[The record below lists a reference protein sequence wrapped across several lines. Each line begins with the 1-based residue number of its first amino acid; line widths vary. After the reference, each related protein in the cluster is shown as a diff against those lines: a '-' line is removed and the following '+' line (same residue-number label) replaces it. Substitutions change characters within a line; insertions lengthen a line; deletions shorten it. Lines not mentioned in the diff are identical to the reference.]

1 MQPDGGSPHRAREQD
16 PSYFQLSFAQSPI
29 GQAHVAPDGAW
40 LLVNRALSDLL
51 GPPDGPHRI
60 DDIESGSGLYDV
72 IDSAHRDVVRRRLH
86 DIVAT
91 GVGASFDSRMVRSDG
106 AMLDVRLSIGVVR
119 DHHAAPVCLLA
130 QVVDRTAE
138 VRANMD
144 LQAARARFES
154 LVASSNDAVIVL
166 DEDGIMRYVSASME
180 RLVGYPSDFFTDRP
194 IGGLM
199 HPDDLDLVWKRFRRL
214 LETGETTT
222 VSYRVTHLN
231 GTQRWLEATCS
242 DRRDDPAIG
251 GIVANVHDITARIDA
266 VEAFRHQAMHDDLT
280 GLPNRTLLT
289 DRILTAISRALR
301 SGRTFAL
308 LFCDLDRFKHV
319 NDTLGHDVGDTML
332 IEMARRMR
340 RHLRRSDTLARLGG
354 DEFVVVVEDLDPA
367 SADEVAGRVA
377 ADLLASVAEPIVVG
391 DQPLTMSVS
400 IGIAVHHAGQ
410 SVKDMLRDA
419 DVAMYT
425 AKDRGRNRS
434 VVYDGAM
441 RALTQHRF
449 AMDALV
455 RRALAGEGIVV
466 EYQPI
471 VALDTQ
477 RIVGAEA
484 LTRIELDG
492 IRHMPGDFI
501 DAAEEVGTIV
511 PLGRKVLQRA
521 LLEAATW
528 RPTTSISVNLSARQL
543 ADPMLPDIV
552 IDALRAADVPA
563 SRLLLEVTETSL
575 VENNELA
582 IATMERLAAIGVRLA
597 LDDFGT
603 GWSSLAYLR
612 RFPVSVVKIDR
623 IFVEG
628 ATRAD
633 SGDLE
638 VIRAVIGLS
647 DALGIQVIAEGIETD
662 LQAAVLAELG
672 CEYGQGFLYGRPGA
686 STPLLRNGD
695 LRTVP
700 TIGEGV
706 TRAG

>member
-1 MQPDGGSPHRAREQD
+1 MQPDGQPPHRAREQD

-40 LLVNRALSDLL
+40 LRVNRALNELL
-51 GPPDGPHRI
+51 GAPDLPRRLDTPGAT
-60 DDIESGSGLYDV
+60 LYDV
-72 IDSAHRDVVRRRLH
+72 IDPDLCDAVRRRLH
-86 DIVAT
+86 DIIIT
-91 GVGASFDSRMVRSDG
+91 GVGASFDTRMVRSDG
-106 AMLDVRLSIGVVR
+106 DVRDVRVAMGVVR
-119 DHHAAPVCLLA
+119 DTDSAPICLLA
-130 QVVDRTAE
+130 QFVDRTTE
-138 VRANMD
+138 VRAQAD

-154 LVASSNDAVIVL
+154 LVASSNDAIIVL
-166 DEDGIMRYVSASME
+166 DETGTMRYVSPAIE
-180 RLVGYPSDFFTDRP
+180 RLTGYPPQFFADRP
-194 IGGLM
+194 VGGLM
-199 HPDDLDLVWKRFRRL
+199 HPDDLDLVWRRFRHL

-222 VSYRVTHLN
+222 MTYRVTCLD
-231 GTQRWLEATCS
+231 GRQRWLEATCS
-242 DRRDDPAIG
+242 DRRDDPSIG
-251 GIVANVHDITARIDA
+251 GLVANVHDITARVDA
-266 VEAFRHQAMHDDLT
+266 VEAFRHQAMHDELT
-280 GLPNRTLLT
+280 GLPNRSLLT
-289 DRILTAISRALR
+289 DRVLTAISRSLR
-301 SGRTFAL
+301 GGRTFAL
-308 LFCDLDRFKHV
+308 LFCDLDHFKHV
-319 NDTLGHDVGDTML
+319 NDTLGHDVGDTL
-332 IEMARRMR
+332 LVEMARRMR
-340 RHLRRSDTLARLGG
+340 RHLRGSDTLARLGG
-354 DEFVVVVEDLDPA
+354 DEFVVVVEDLDPE
-367 SADEVAGRVA
+367 SAATVAARVA
-377 ADLLASVAEPIVVG
+377 ADLLASVTEPMVVSEH
-391 DQPLTMSVS
+391 PLTMSVS
-400 IGIAVHHAGQ
+400 IGIAVHHPGQ

-425 AKDRGRNRS
+425 AKNRGRNRS

-484 LTRIELDG
+484 LIRIDLDG
-492 IRHMPGDFI
+492 VRHMPGDFI
-501 DAAEEVGTIV
+501 DAAEEAGTIV

-543 ADPMLPDIV
+543 ADPTLPEIV
-552 IDALRAADVPA
+552 IEALRASGVPA

-582 IATMERLAAIGVRLA
+582 IATMERLAALGVRLA

-623 IFVEG
+623 MFVEG
-628 ATRAD
+628 ATSAD

-638 VIRAVIGLS
+638 VIRAVISLS

-672 CEYGQGFLYGRPGA
+672 CEYGQGYLYGRPGPA
-686 STPLLRNGD
+686 TPLLRQGQLHAVPD
-695 LRTVP
+695 LSGP
-700 TIGEGV
+700 V
-706 TRAG
+706 TCVS